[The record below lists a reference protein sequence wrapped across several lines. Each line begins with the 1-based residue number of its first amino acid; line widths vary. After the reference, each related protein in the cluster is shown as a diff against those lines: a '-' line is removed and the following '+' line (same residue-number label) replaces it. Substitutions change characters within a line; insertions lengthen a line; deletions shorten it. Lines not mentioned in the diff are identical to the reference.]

1 MRHVP
6 SGVER
11 AMRKDLRKYLVYGVA
26 PLAATVGAGFLFAD
40 FVVNAIKTNIALNGK
55 ILVTMAIGAVLMYF
69 RMWQMW
75 REDRALRR
83 FAQVAATARKMER
96 ERAASE
102 LSALLHSKE
111 FARTDVRK
119 VLEPA
124 VQTGGRITSRVE
136 QAAIE
141 HEMHAMKEVMESRW
155 ELPNFLVGFMV
166 ALGLLGTFIGLL
178 ETLVGTSALIGNFGA
193 QGNMDEA
200 IAKLVSGLRE
210 PLAGM
215 GTAFSA
221 SMFGLI
227 ASSVLGL
234 IMLAVRA
241 LGSALM
247 NNLRAAVDEIAERA
261 SGTVGVAHG
270 SISEAYLANAMA
282 DMIDL
287 QREAQDTFGRAMEAT
302 LSIGA
307 RTDGVMRKL
316 DELTASVAAQSQ
328 ALQRTNELM
337 GVGPRMRELAEQTLA
352 ENKAIVSRLLA
363 QGAAMERVHRGLE
376 AIDARLAAQQEGTTR
391 EREVLRTALVSMAEA
406 EAATRAGLALARE
419 EDRADRDAQVREMR
433 AMRQSTIEASAAMS
447 AWSPRMASL
456 QDVASAQ
463 LALVERQATAIE
475 RMTGA
480 IETLSRQ
487 MSGASEQSAR
497 DAQAA
502 RQAQIEVAK
511 QLSGLGTVL
520 RVTNEQ
526 AVEHMS
532 RLAETSTQHTAT
544 SNAVAQEMRLL
555 RTGLG
560 REVRREV
567 REAMAE
573 RTTDAQH

>member
-1 MRHVP
+1 M
-6 SGVER
+6 
-11 AMRKDLRKYLVYGVA
+11 MQDLRKYLVYGAA
-26 PLAATVGAGFLFAD
+26 PLVATVGAGLLFKD
-40 FVVNAIKTNIALNGK
+40 FVVNAITTNVALNGK
-55 ILVTMAIGAVLMYF
+55 ILVSMALGAAVMYF
-69 RMWQMW
+69 RIWQMW
-75 REDRALRR
+75 REDRALRA
-83 FAQVAATARKMER
+83 FARIAATARKLDQAE
-96 ERAASE
+96 AAST
-102 LSALLHSKE
+102 LSSLLHSKR
-111 FARTDVRK
+111 FAKTDVRK

-124 VQTGGRITSRVE
+124 VQTGGRISTRVE

-155 ELPNFLVGFMV
+155 ELPNFMVGFMV

-178 ETLVGTSALIGNFGA
+178 QTLVGTSALIGNFGA

-221 SMFGLI
+221 SMFGLV

-247 NNLRAAVDEIAERA
+247 NNVRATVDSFAERTRA
-261 SGTVGVAHG
+261 GMGVA
-270 SISEAYLANAMA
+270 SSSVSESYLANAMA

-302 LSIGA
+302 LSVSA

-316 DELTASVAAQSQ
+316 DEVATAVAAQSQ
-328 ALQRTNELM
+328 ALQRTNDLI

-352 ENKAIVSRLLA
+352 ENKAIVARLMA
-363 QGAAMERVHRGLE
+363 QAATTQQLERALQ
-376 AIDARLAAQQEGTTR
+376 AIDARLAAQHEGTTH
-391 EREVLRTALVSMAEA
+391 EREVLRGALVSMSEG
-406 EAATRAGLALARE
+406 EAATRASLAVARE
-419 EDRADRDAQVREMR
+419 EDRADRDSQVREVR

-447 AWSPRMASL
+447 VWSTRMGSL
-456 QDVASAQ
+456 QEVASAQ
-463 LALVERQATAIE
+463 LALVERQATSID

-480 IETLSRQ
+480 IELLSRQ
-487 MSGASEQSAR
+487 IGASHEEAGR
-497 DAQAA
+497 DSQAS
-502 RQAQIEVAK
+502 RQAQIDVAK

-520 RVTNEQ
+520 RVANEQ
-526 AVEHMS
+526 VIEHMT

-544 SNAVAQEMRLL
+544 SNAVAQEMRML
-555 RTGLG
+555 RSGLG

-567 REAMAE
+567 REALSTS
-573 RTTDAQH
+573 RTSDE

>member
-1 MRHVP
+1 
-6 SGVER
+6 
-11 AMRKDLRKYLVYGVA
+11 MRKGLRKYLVYGVA
-26 PLAATVGAGFLFAD
+26 PLAGTVVAGVMFAD

-83 FAQVAATARKMER
+83 FSQVAATARKMER

-178 ETLVGTSALIGNFGA
+178 QTLVGTSALIGNFGA

-215 GTAFSA
+215 GTAFAA
-221 SMFGLI
+221 SMFGLV

-391 EREVLRTALVSMAEA
+391 EREVLRTALVSMAEG

-447 AWSPRMASL
+447 AWGPRMASL

-487 MSGASEQSAR
+487 MSGTSEQSAR

>member
-1 MRHVP
+1 
-6 SGVER
+6 
-11 AMRKDLRKYLVYGVA
+11 MRKGLRKYIVYGLA
-26 PLAATVGAGFLFAD
+26 PLAATVGAGVLFSD
-40 FVVNAIKTNIALNGK
+40 FVIHAIKTNIALNGK
-55 ILVTMAIGAVLMYF
+55 IIVTMAIGAALMYF

-75 REDRALRR
+75 REDKALQQ
-83 FAQVAATARKMER
+83 FAKAVAAARSSEQS
-96 ERAASE
+96 EAAHT
-102 LSALLHSKE
+102 LKTLLESKG
-111 FARTDVRK
+111 FVKTDVRK

-141 HEMHAMKEVMESRW
+141 HEMHSMKEVMESRW

-200 IAKLVSGLRE
+200 ISKLVSGLRE

-234 IMLAVRA
+234 IMIAVRA

-247 NNLRAAVDEIAERA
+247 NNVRAAVDSFAERA
-261 SGTVGVAHG
+261 SGGLGVAHG
-270 SISEAYLANAMA
+270 SVSESYLANAMA

-302 LSIGA
+302 LSVSA

-316 DELTASVAAQSQ
+316 DDLADAVAEQSKSL
-328 ALQRTNELM
+328 ARTNDLM

-352 ENKAIVSRLLA
+352 ENKAVVARMLL
-363 QGAAMERVHRGLE
+363 QSAAMERMQRGLE
-376 AIDARLAAQQEGTTR
+376 AIDQRLAAQHEGTTR
-391 EREVLRTALVSMAEA
+391 EREVLRSALVSMAEG
-406 EAATRAGLALARE
+406 EASTRASLAVARE
-419 EDRADRDAQVREMR
+419 EDRAERDAQLREVR

-447 AWSPRMASL
+447 TWGTRMGSL

-480 IETLSRQ
+480 IETLARQ
-487 MSGASEQSAR
+487 ISATAEQSGR
-497 DAQAA
+497 DAQAG
-502 RQAQIEVAK
+502 RQAQIDVAK
-511 QLSGLGTVL
+511 QLSGLSTVL
-520 RVTNEQ
+520 RVSNEQ
-526 AVEHMS
+526 VVEHMT

-555 RTGLG
+555 RSGLG

-567 REAMAE
+567 REALSTRAVDE
-573 RTTDAQH
+573 RA

>member
-1 MRHVP
+1 M
-6 SGVER
+6 
-11 AMRKDLRKYLVYGVA
+11 MKDLRKYLVYGAA
-26 PLAATVGAGFLFAD
+26 PLAGTVGGGFLFSD
-40 FVVNAIKTNIALNGK
+40 FVVHAIETNIALNGK
-55 ILVTMAIGAVLMYF
+55 ILVTMGIGAALMYF

-75 REDRALRR
+75 REDRALRT
-83 FAQVAATARKMER
+83 FAKVATTARKLEQAQ
-96 ERAASE
+96 AAKA
-102 LSALLHSKE
+102 LSDLLHSKRFE
-111 FARTDVRK
+111 KTDVRK

-124 VQTGGRITSRVE
+124 VQTGGRISTRVE

-178 ETLVGTSALIGNFGA
+178 QTLVGTSALIGNFGA

-221 SMFGLI
+221 SMFGLV

-241 LGSALM
+241 LGSSLM
-247 NNLRAAVDEIAERA
+247 NNVRTTIDGFAERTRA
-261 SGTVGVAHG
+261 GMGVAN
-270 SISEAYLANAMA
+270 SSVSESYLANAMA

-302 LSIGA
+302 LSVSA

-316 DELTASVAAQSQ
+316 DEVAAAVAAQSQ
-328 ALQRTNELM
+328 ALQKTNDLI

-352 ENKAIVSRLLA
+352 ENKAIVARLVAQAATMEQVQRGLLA
-363 QGAAMERVHRGLE
+363 
-376 AIDARLAAQQEGTTR
+376 IDSRLAAQHEGTTH
-391 EREVLRTALVSMAEA
+391 EREVLRAALVSMAEG
-406 EAATRAGLALARE
+406 EAATRASLAVARE
-419 EDRADRDAQVREMR
+419 EDRADRDSQVREIR

-447 AWSPRMASL
+447 VWSTRMGSL
-456 QDVASAQ
+456 QEVASAQ
-463 LALVERQATAIE
+463 LALVERQATSIE

-480 IETLSRQ
+480 IELLSRQ
-487 MSGASEQSAR
+487 IAASNEQSGR
-497 DAQAA
+497 DAQAG
-502 RQAQIEVAK
+502 RQAQVDVAK

-520 RVTNEQ
+520 RVANEQ
-526 AVEHMS
+526 VIEHMT

-544 SNAVAQEMRLL
+544 SNSVAQEMRML
-555 RTGLG
+555 RSGLG

-567 REAMAE
+567 REALSNRA
-573 RTTDAQH
+573 TDE

>member
-1 MRHVP
+1 
-6 SGVER
+6 
-11 AMRKDLRKYLVYGVA
+11 MRKDLRKYLVYGVA

-261 SGTVGVAHG
+261 SGAVGVAHG